1 MPRNDH
7 KKVIHQLSEAY
18 QNVYKENTG
27 KRYQVRSVGGQH
39 GQISHLEGEFD
50 TIEDVEMYLASQL
63 DRHGVDIDD
72 WKQGDFAG
80 DLRTPDMWEKD
91 ENGNLVLGVHEVY
104 EVVDTGVEY
113 NPAYGRV
120 EDAEHVFKNTE
131 AGYERE
137 KSKHKYS
144 ERVRAVNDAMD
155 ALVQFEK
162 NIKHEDL
169 DVEALADA
177 HDQLSRA
184 LHWLVD
190 EKDVIRI
197 MGGRATERAEA
208 DSQPEQF
215 IPMEFPSDES

>member
-1 MPRNDH
+1 MSRNDH
-7 KKVIHQLSEAY
+7 KKVLLQLSEAY

-27 KRYQVRSVGGQH
+27 KRYQVRSKKG
-39 GQISHLEGEFD
+39 LEAEFD
-50 TIEDVEMYLASQL
+50 ELNDVEMYLASQL

-72 WKQGDFAG
+72 WTQGDFAG

-91 ENGNLVLGVHEVY
+91 ENGNLVLNVHEVY
-104 EVVDTGVEY
+104 EVVDTQSADEY
-113 NPAYGRV
+113 V

-144 ERVRAVNDAMD
+144 ERVKAVNDAMD

-169 DVEALADA
+169 DVEALAAA
-177 HDQLSRA
+177 HEQLSRA

-190 EKDVIRI
+190 EKAVVYIT
-197 MGGRATERAEA
+197 GGRATERAA
-208 DSQPEQF
+208 AGSRPEQF
-215 IPMEFPSDES
+215 TSMEFSSDES